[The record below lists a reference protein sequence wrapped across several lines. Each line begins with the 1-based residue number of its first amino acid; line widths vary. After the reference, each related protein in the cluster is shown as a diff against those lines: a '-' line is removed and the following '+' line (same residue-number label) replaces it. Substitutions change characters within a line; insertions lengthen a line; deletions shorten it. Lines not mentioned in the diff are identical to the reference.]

1 MKNVNTSDAVQ
12 ASASSDVAIIK
23 PSSSILEEFMPGGI
37 YYVQH
42 KRVFAERIE
51 EYTILRDRLNEIKAE
66 AKKGYVERVAL
77 YLRLGCKSYE
87 EEMFNIQQE
96 MAEMEY
102 VLEEFEAHNL
112 VVTVGKNF
120 LLDNGLAGSAYTA
133 AFFLGLISSVS
144 FTAIAAADT
153 MASHAG
159 WTEAGLANAPIY
171 SQTSRPAAAWSAA
184 SAGSKAFSAALTYSI
199 TTAGT
204 VKGCFLTTVST
215 KDGTLGTLYSAGL
228 FTGGDRVV
236 ANLDTLNVSYTASA

>member
-1 MKNVNTSDAVQ
+1 MKNVNTNDLVNADAIAIVNVIKP
-12 ASASSDVAIIK
+12 ASAII
-23 PSSSILEEFMPGGI
+23 EEFMAHGKYTI
-37 YYVQH
+37 QH
-42 KRVFAERIE
+42 KRVFIDRRDQ
-51 EYTILRDRLNEIKAE
+51 YSVLRDKLFSIKAE
-66 AKKGYVERVAL
+66 AAKGYVERLAL

-102 VLEEFEAHNL
+102 VLEEFEMPNL

-171 SQTSRPAAAWSAA
+171 SQTARPAAAWSAA
-184 SAGSKAFSAALTYSI
+184 SAGSKAFSAALAYSI

-228 FTGGDRVV
+228 FTGGDRIV

>member
-1 MKNVNTSDAVQ
+1 MRKLN
-12 ASASSDVAIIK
+12 VAIPLLFI
-23 PSSSILEEFMPGGI
+23 
-37 YYVQH
+37 
-42 KRVFAERIE
+42 A
-51 EYTILRDRLNEIKAE
+51 
-66 AKKGYVERVAL
+66 VAA
-77 YLRLGCKSYE
+77 CSK
-87 EEMFNIQQE
+87 Q
-96 MAEMEY
+96 A
-102 VLEEFEAHNL
+102 AD
-112 VVTVGKNF
+112 T
-120 LLDNGLAGSAYTA
+120 GSPTA
-133 AFFLGLISSVS
+133 N
-144 FTAIAAADT
+144 AADT